1 MFVSDI
7 LWDNSRID
15 YRAPWHCLDWFSE
28 SEIQHRGA
36 FHERLVFGCDCS
48 PPFPLDCSGN
58 RWLCLIPPTGKQ
70 ISTFSLSNTRDQC
83 DTLRPFASKLYSTV
97 GNTKMTILYIPYEMC
112 ILLDYTW
119 LRWTSAIIVDKPVRL
134 LWKVKIGFPWLQAS
148 LWQISRL
155 FNALCEWLPGLQG
168 IV

>member
-1 MFVSDI
+1 METLSWLWTTNFPLFKVFVSDI

-28 SEIQHRGA
+28 SEIQHRVA

-83 DTLRPFASKLYSTV
+83 DTLRPFAIKLYSTV
-97 GNTKMTILYIPYEMC
+97 GNTKMTIYS
-112 ILLDYTW
+112 TW
-119 LRWTSAIIVDKPVRL
+119 NVYS
-134 LWKVKIGFPWLQAS
+134 PWLPMTA
-148 LWQISRL
+148 LDISHNCW
-155 FNALCEWLPGLQG
+155 FSHNCW
-168 IV
+168 